1 MKKEIN
7 VVVTG
12 AAGQIGYSL
21 IPRLIDGNLFKDT
34 IVNLS
39 LVEIPQVVEKLEG
52 LAMEL
57 DDSYFPH
64 LGSID
69 IYDDFSAASHNG
81 NWFLLVGSIP
91 RGIVYKGKKIE
102 ERSDLLKIEQGEL
115 DILSEY
121 LPKQLS
127 EADTEKICKEIIKN
141 SGASSLKDMGRVM
154 GELKKNHAD
163 TIDFSKAKQLVTMEQ
178 MKQKFLLL
186 EILLIQML

>member
-1 MKKEIN
+1 MFDYDFKFYNMSHITNEEFMKKEIN

-69 IYDDFSAASHNG
+69 IYDDFSAALHIMEIG
-81 NWFLLVGSIP
+81 FYLWEVFLEVLSI
-91 RGIVYKGKKIE
+91 KEKKLRRDQI
-102 ERSDLLKIEQGEL
+102 
-115 DILSEY
+115 Y
-121 LPKQLS
+121 
-127 EADTEKICKEIIKN
+127 
-141 SGASSLKDMGRVM
+141 
-154 GELKKNHAD
+154 
-163 TIDFSKAKQLVTMEQ
+163 
-178 MKQKFLLL
+178 
-186 EILLIQML
+186 

>member
-102 ERSDLLKIEQGEL
+102 ERSDCLLYTS
-115 DILSEY
+115 SEPTRPY
-121 LPKQLS
+121 
-127 EADTEKICKEIIKN
+127 
-141 SGASSLKDMGRVM
+141 
-154 GELKKNHAD
+154 
-163 TIDFSKAKQLVTMEQ
+163 
-178 MKQKFLLL
+178 
-186 EILLIQML
+186 

>member
-1 MKKEIN
+1 MSILVIGGAGTIGKAFIKRYQGKFKFYNMSHITNEEFMKKEIN

-69 IYDDFSAASHNG
+69 ISPVILILG
-81 NWFLLVGSIP
+81 LIFLRNLVFEMFAP
-91 RGIVYKGKKIE
+91 A
-102 ERSDLLKIEQGEL
+102 L
-115 DILSEY
+115 
-121 LPKQLS
+121 
-127 EADTEKICKEIIKN
+127 
-141 SGASSLKDMGRVM
+141 
-154 GELKKNHAD
+154 
-163 TIDFSKAKQLVTMEQ
+163 F
-178 MKQKFLLL
+178 
-186 EILLIQML
+186 